1 MEPGSARGGPGGVLL
16 VAVPG
21 WRGSAVA
28 QAPWEMAVR
37 PAGARG
43 AVPHDADGGATRVD
57 QGQARPPTLRGL
69 AAPGGLERAAPAA
82 VAPAGR
88 PVGVVPPRP
97 ARAVARATGPLAP
110 TAAVEARALAPG
122 AAVLRPPPR
131 PRPAAQRPARR
142 ALGGRRQPRLVRRPA
157 APPRL
162 AGTRG
167 RLQTAR
173 AAPLPWRT
181 ARRAPRDDASE
192 PRRRASPLWRAHAAR
207 WPRAPG
213 RGPGWARTVRQAR
226 PEVGPR
232 KRRPRAA
239 WVGVAPRHGARG
251 PRRGRRT
258 RGGGRAHGHTVV
270 DLGPLVA
277 TRATPRRHAFSQRLG
292 AAGKGKNV
300 AWTAWR
306 PQLLP
311 IRHAMLQQRTPWQA
325 QEVQG

>member
-1 MEPGSARGGPGGVLL
+1 VLSRKPRGRWRCAPPARGGPAL
-16 VAVPG
+16 
-21 WRGSAVA
+21 
-28 QAPWEMAVR
+28 
-37 PAGARG
+37 
-43 AVPHDADGGATRVD
+43 
-57 QGQARPPTLRGL
+57 PPTLR
-69 AAPGGLERAAPAA
+69 GLERAAPAA

-88 PVGVVPPRP
+88 PVVVVHPRP

-181 ARRAPRDDASE
+181 ARRATLDDDSE
-192 PRRRASPLWRAHAAR
+192 TRRRASPLWR
-207 WPRAPG
+207 
-213 RGPGWARTVRQAR
+213 AR